1 MKMNFYIAVFIVLVS
16 AGISG
21 CQKKYLPTD
30 RDAFDLGSS
39 FSTTVYHPV
48 LGRTTLF
55 TDNFKDISSSKP
67 LNFRMLNLRAFD
79 GSAAP
84 ELLKPF
90 PTLVWIKKY
99 TGLETSLAEIEA
111 KRKTEDHPLFEI
123 RQHSGEFIM
132 WSSARSSILRPMPDS
147 GYVFDVE
154 VSNNGGRKII
164 EGLKLQPYRER
175 DYEPNNADL
184 ITGNV
189 TNDVVH
195 PLSVSNIIGDSSGIA
210 LTAQDVEIS
219 FHQASFTGSSLTFKF
234 LDDQNRLIDPAKFN
248 LTDWAK
254 LVHGFN
260 MQKTGTYVKYDVA
273 YPIPL
278 VELPTAYTNSTGTLA
293 HLDFGYERLG
303 FGGVRQVSG
312 LLFDFSIFAKGD
324 WEIVI
329 AFTKETP
336 RFDND

>member
-1 MKMNFYIAVFIVLVS
+1 MRNNFYVTLLLLLM
-16 AGISG
+16 GIGVQS

-30 RDAFDLGSS
+30 RDAFDLGAS
-39 FSTTVYHPV
+39 FSSMVYRPV

-55 TDNFKDISSSKP
+55 TDNFSDLNSSKP
-67 LNFRMLNLRAFD
+67 LNFRMLNIRTFD

-90 PTLVWIKKY
+90 PATVWIKKY
-99 TGLETSLAEIEA
+99 TGKETSLAEIEA

-123 RQHSGEFIM
+123 RAHSGEFIL
-132 WSSARSSILRPMPDS
+132 WSSASSSLLRPMPDS

-175 DYEPNNADL
+175 DYEPNNADPV
-184 ITGNV
+184 TGNV
-189 TNDVVH
+189 VNEAVH
-195 PLSVSNIIGDSSGIA
+195 PLSVSNIIGDSSGIT
-210 LTAQDVEIS
+210 LNAQDIDIT
-219 FHQASFTGSSLTFKF
+219 FHRASFTGSSLTFKF
-234 LDDQNRLIDPAKFN
+234 LDDNNRLIDPARFN

-254 LVHGFN
+254 LLHGFN
-260 MQKTGTYVKYDVA
+260 MQKTNTYIKYDVA

-278 VELPTAYTNSTGTLA
+278 VEIPTSYTNGPGTMA
-293 HLDFGYERLG
+293 HLNFGYERLG
-303 FGGVRQVSG
+303 FGGIRQVSG
-312 LLFDFSIFAKGD
+312 LLFDFAIYSKGD

-329 AFTKETP
+329 AFRKETP